1 MHTLEIKGSGGVREQ
16 AVLIRIENDHRVTKE
31 TDNQFLFEYQRAVL
45 LALKAKGV
53 LNEMQYHYAEEKL
66 TDQIK

>member
-16 AVLIRIENDHRVTKE
+16 AGLIRIENDHRVTKE

-53 LNEMQYHYAEEKL
+53 LN
-66 TDQIK
+66 

>member
-1 MHTLEIKGSGGVREQ
+1 MREQ
-16 AVLIRIENDHRVTKE
+16 AGLVRIENDHRVTKE

-53 LNEMQYHYAEEKL
+53 LNEMQYRYAEEKL